1 MADSDVEI
9 RPARSTDLPALGR
22 LGAALAR
29 DHHRMDPARFFL
41 EEPMEEGYAW
51 WLGKELANPHAVV
64 LAAVRRGRRGR
75 VVGYAYGRIEGR
87 DWNALRDRCGFAVDL
102 IVEPAARC
110 GGVGRRLLEA
120 LADALAAKGAPRIV
134 LEAAAKNRTAQRLFR
149 SLGFRRTMI
158 EMTREVAGAA
168 ARRPPVR
175 TPRVRGA
182 ARDRP

>member
-9 RPARSTDLPALGR
+9 RPARSTDLPALAR

-51 WLGKELANPHAVV
+51 WLGKELANPQAVV

-102 IVEPAARC
+102 IVEPTARC
-110 GGVGRRLLEA
+110 GGVGRRLVEA
-120 LADALAAKGAPRIV
+120 LADALASKGAPRIV

-158 EMTREVAGAA
+158 EMTREVAGPARRSPARTPRIRAA
-168 ARRPPVR
+168 ARVR
-175 TPRVRGA
+175 S
-182 ARDRP
+182 